1 MTVNAIRDQQGFFS
15 IIELDRTPNLAELLS
30 LDLSLP
36 ANLEFLEEINKL
48 ILDLS
53 KEATALLF
61 DPVYSLP
68 LIADKDKKSGSLIRL
83 EQNKEFLPNN
93 LPELFPDFSLEEVKN
108 NYSLVKLE
116 LFYHPREAKAIE
128 KKQLL
133 AEIKNYCQT
142 LGINFLLKLKIYDY
156 AAFLEET
163 EDSEKQAQ
171 LPDFS
176 YTESQLAAIQELRNL
191 ADILVLEA
199 PEDPL
204 MLATMSTE
212 LDIPWLAFNQQQIT
226 YDKFKDCFRMAMENG
241 ASGYMLGD
249 LLWQEIAN
257 FKLEDQSY
265 DFEAIKKYF
274 KTTVRDRVIELNR
287 IAAESIST
295 END

>member
-15 IIELDRTPNLAELLS
+15 ILELDRTPNLAELLS

-61 DPVYSLP
+61 DPVYSLS
-68 LIADKDKKSGSLIRL
+68 LIANKSKKSGSLIRL

-116 LFYHPREAKAIE
+116 LFYHPREARAIE

-133 AEIKNYCQT
+133 AEIKNYCQS

-156 AAFLEET
+156 AAFLEEA
-163 EDSEKQAQ
+163 ERVQ

-176 YTESQLAAIQELRNL
+176 YTESQLAAIQELRGL

-204 MLATMSTE
+204 MLATISTE
-212 LDIPWLAFNQQQIT
+212 LDIPWLAFSQQETT
-226 YDKFKDCFRMAMENG
+226 YEQFKDRFRMAMENG
-241 ASGYMLGD
+241 ASGFMLGE

-265 DFEAIKKYF
+265 DFAAIKKYF
-274 KTTVRDRVIELNR
+274 KTTVRDRIIELNR